1 MDRLTADYLS
11 WSGLEAGQCLQLLA
25 CSYATNST
33 SYATNSSQLPAERE
47 EAAMTA
53 EREVAAMTAE
63 REVAAI
69 VLYNLMVNRLVG
81 GRLKGRLRS
90 AAR

>member
-53 EREVAAMTAE
+53 EREVAA
-63 REVAAI
+63 I

>member
-33 SYATNSSQLPAERE
+33 SYATNSSQLPA
-47 EAAMTA
+47 
-53 EREVAAMTAE
+53 MTAE